1 LRRCWL
7 KGLGFY
13 GPRGTGA
20 FFEPVVVTEELR
32 TVARLGSDY
41 SNRTEPVHSIRRLDH
56 LGWNDRGH
64 LQRATSPSCWCYHA
78 IIV

>member
-1 LRRCWL
+1 LRRRWL
-7 KGLGFY
+7 KGL

-41 SNRTEPVHSIRRLDH
+41 SNRTDPLFIQFDGWITWAAMIEGTSSALRVHHVD
-56 LGWNDRGH
+56 
-64 LQRATSPSCWCYHA
+64 ATMQSL
-78 IIV
+78 